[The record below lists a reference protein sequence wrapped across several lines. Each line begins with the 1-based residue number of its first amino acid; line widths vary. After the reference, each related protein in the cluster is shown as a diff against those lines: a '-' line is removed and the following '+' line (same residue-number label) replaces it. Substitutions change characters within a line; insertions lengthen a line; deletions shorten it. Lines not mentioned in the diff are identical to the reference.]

1 MNDALESLLQAHL
14 DGELDAVEQAA
25 VEEALRV
32 DPEAKATYDE
42 LAALGGMLGELYSEV
57 EATEVKVSVPGVP
70 IPGQAEA
77 PAKKRSGTGRA
88 ARPGSDAARQSTIGS
103 QSKSGMGRVSRA
115 PKQIAGYTIQ
125 RELARGGMGRVYLA
139 HQISLDRPVALKVL
153 APEWTENEQF
163 VARFIREARLAGTI
177 RHGNLVQIYEVG
189 EHGEGPQRCLW
200 FSMELVEGEDA
211 EQLLSREGQVAQRRV
226 VEIAL
231 GVAQALEAA
240 HQKGVVHRDIKPAN
254 VLLTKEGN
262 VKLADLGLAK
272 GVEGGGDGSI
282 TMKKTVIGSP
292 NYMSPEQAQD
302 IRQVDTRADVYSL
315 GATMLHMVSGDAPFG
330 KGTPIEILARVLR
343 DTAALPDVVG
353 GEAFDPS
360 LKAVI
365 VRCMEKDPAARYQ
378 TPGELAGELQ
388 SWLDGT
394 LAAPAGVA
402 SARASKRL
410 KRRGSR
416 RHSSG
421 ARRLASEGVP
431 SSRDMRPLLA
441 AAAAVLIAA
450 LGFLA
455 LNSGEPDADLASK
468 SPATSPSATKI
479 QPSQTARPRATR
491 VQPNATPEV
500 QPSRRPEP
508 QGSQVELAPEVATAI
523 DALERFDAQQPE
535 QVGERF
541 RRARD
546 FLNKHRQTPAAGR
559 AREILHDA
567 ERRLTKLRESADS
580 KAQALTDL
588 GQFDSARRIYRDHF
602 REHGEDLPG
611 RGQIRLALSD
621 LDTRIQTGLR
631 RDLPEV
637 EAHIDAGRKAQAREL
652 LEEIATY
659 AGPVEEAAER
669 ARLSRAAREGA
680 APEATPA
687 ETPQAT
693 PGPNKEP
700 GKEPAKPV
708 DERAAAL
715 AKGEALLDQVEGLVN
730 DKKMGQARKRLPAA
744 LAAAEEFDELKER
757 AAALAAMINPARPKW
772 TDLAS
777 AILHGKLT
785 AKEATKSDDDEDPAV
800 VATLAYEFEREEE
813 AEDWRLPHFRGDKV
827 EPIRRYLNGLKEKTK
842 TKVEP
847 FQVITKY
854 KSLAGYGHDRR
865 RAVLTFSPRYP
876 VEVRMT
882 AKPIEGTNLLVAFG
896 EKNPVVAGAGYVLPE
911 VPVARKA
918 PGEIR
923 NAIRR
928 ATAISQK
935 RGPVAAV
942 FYEQRPMFHEEIE
955 VGRGR
960 LRKNRRTQMRVRY
973 EPIEGD
979 EEADGRVTVW
989 IGKKKVVVAEVSYEG
1004 PVVVSLLTLGSGV
1017 AYESIELEGVVSKQF
1032 QERVNRAYNE
1042 AKSKDA
1048 ALLRKAFRKV
1058 DDRKRK

>member
-42 LAALGGMLGELYSEV
+42 LAALGGMLGKLYTGV
-57 EATEVKVSVPGVP
+57 EATEVQVSVPGVP
-70 IPGQAEA
+70 IPGA
-77 PAKKRSGTGRA
+77 PVQKKRPGTGRA
-88 ARPGSDAARQSTIGS
+88 GRPSDAARQSAIGT
-103 QSKSGMGRVSRA
+103 KSSTGRVSRA

-189 EHGEGPQRCLW
+189 EHGEGADRCLW
-200 FSMELVEGEDA
+200 YSMELVEGEDG
-211 EQLLSREGQVAQRRV
+211 EQLLGREGQVPQRRV

-231 GVAQALEAA
+231 GVAQALQAA

-254 VLLTKEGN
+254 VLLTKEGA

-272 GVEGGGDGSI
+272 GVEGGDGSI

-315 GATMLHMVSGDAPFG
+315 GATMLHLVSGDAPFG
-330 KGTPIEILARVLR
+330 SGTPIEILARVLR
-343 DTAALPDVVG
+343 DTAHFPDVVG
-353 GEAFDPS
+353 GEAFDPA
-360 LKAVI
+360 LKALI
-365 VRCMEKDPAARYQ
+365 KRCMEKDPASRYQ
-378 TPGELAGELQ
+378 TPGELAQELQ

-402 SARASKRL
+402 GARASKRL

-416 RHSSG
+416 RHSSD
-421 ARRLASEGVP
+421 ARRLASERVP
-431 SSRDMRPLLA
+431 SSRDVRPLLA
-441 AAAAVLIAA
+441 AAAAVLITA
-450 LGFLA
+450 LGFIFL
-455 LNSGEPDADLASK
+455 K
-468 SPATSPSATKI
+468 SSDPGPEVANKTPGTSPVKVPSKTRA
-479 QPSQTARPRATR
+479 QPSRTERPRATR
-491 VQPNATPEV
+491 VQPSAA
-500 QPSRRPEP
+500 PSRSQPRP
-508 QGSQVELAPEVATAI
+508 SASRVELSPEVATAI
-523 DALERFDAQQPE
+523 DELERFDAQQPE
-535 QVGERF
+535 KVGERF

-546 FLNKHRQTPAAGR
+546 FLNKHRQTPAASR

-567 ERRLTKLRESADS
+567 ERRLTKLREDADS
-580 KAQALTDL
+580 KALALTDL
-588 GQFDSARRIYRDHF
+588 GQFDSARRIYQNHF

-621 LDTRIQTGLR
+621 LDTRIETGLR
-631 RDLPEV
+631 RDLPQV
-637 EAHIDAGRKAQAREL
+637 QAHLDAGRKAEARDL

-659 AGPVEEAAER
+659 AGPVEERAER
-669 ARLSRAAREGA
+669 ERLSRAAHEGE
-680 APEATPA
+680 APQVTPTPA
-687 ETPQAT
+687 EAPKVTPS
-693 PGPNKEP
+693 
-700 GKEPAKPV
+700 PAPV
-708 DERAAAL
+708 DEQAAAL
-715 AKGEALLDQVEGLVN
+715 AKAEQLLDEVEGLVN
-730 DKKMGQARKRLPAA
+730 EKKLDRARRRLPEA
-744 LAAAEEFDELKER
+744 LKAAEEFEELAER
-757 AAALAAMINPARPKW
+757 AKALAALVNPERPKW

-785 AKEATKSDDDEDPAV
+785 TKEGEKSDDDEEPPV
-800 VATLAYEFEREEE
+800 VATLAYEFEAEGE
-813 AEDWRLPHFRGDKV
+813 ADDWRLPRSRGDKI
-827 EPIRRYLNGLKEKTK
+827 EPIRRYLNNLKQKTK
-842 TKVEP
+842 VKVEP
-847 FQVITKY
+847 FQVIEKY
-854 KSLAGYGHDRR
+854 KTLAGYGHDRR
-865 RAVLTFSPRYP
+865 RSILTFSPRHP

-882 AKPIEGTNLLVAFG
+882 AKPLEGTNLLVAFG
-896 EKNPVVAGAGYVLPE
+896 EKNPVVAGAGYVLPDI
-911 VPVARKA
+911 PVARRA

-935 RGPVAAV
+935 RGPVAVV
-942 FYEQRPMFHEEIE
+942 FYEERPMFHEEIE

-960 LRKNRRTQMRVRY
+960 LRKNRRTKLRVRY

-979 EEADGRVTVW
+979 EEVDGRVTVW

-1004 PVVVSLLTLGSGV
+1004 PVVVSLMTLGSGV
-1017 AYESIELEGVVSKQF
+1017 AYEEIELEGVVSKQF
-1032 QERVNRAYNE
+1032 KERVNRAYNQ

-1048 ALLRKAFRKV
+1048 APLRKAFRKL
-1058 DDRKRK
+1058 DDRKKK